1 MRGIQVGRDD
11 KIKIQ
16 NAGIQ
21 VGRDDKIKIQNAG
34 HSGRKR

>member
-1 MRGIQVGRDD
+1 MRGIQVARDD

>member
-1 MRGIQVGRDD
+1 MRGIQVARDD

-21 VGRDDKIKIQNAG
+21 VGREDKIKIQNAG